1 MLMCT
6 TRNCSVYNDISLS
19 LYCTLQFAV
28 SHDAHNMPHYMV
40 AVTRCSQLPRSPP
53 LDPSSLLLS
62 ALATRRPTFSRS
74 TVALVAC

>member
-6 TRNCSVYNDISLS
+6 TRNCSVYFDLCRCIA
-19 LYCTLQFAV
+19 LQFAV

-40 AVTRCSQLPRSPP
+40 AVTRCSQLPEAP